1 MKIFKIFIPLVTI
14 VLLGVS
20 CSKDFTNFKPS
31 TAIIA
36 DSAITS
42 VYNVRAAVNGLYSLM
57 TNDGYYGR
65 VAILLPDLMA
75 DNLYRSRQSGARFTG
90 WSVQSSGS
98 VTTSDSYASGLW
110 GQLYSVIINANTII
124 NKAPSLPVTVKDSI
138 ELRQLIGEA
147 YAARALAYF
156 DLVRFFSYS
165 YTKMNYNTST
175 ANSTDL
181 GAAIETNSYPNDVSE
196 IVYPIRSKITDT
208 YAFIE
213 NDIAS
218 ALSFLPATGSV
229 WVEGKIVASLS
240 KIRLN
245 AFSVTALAAR
255 VYLYEAKYSQAIE
268 AATTVINSGR
278 YSFLPA
284 STYVNDFCTN
294 KGNSESI
301 FELANNSYNNQGT
314 NSIAYIFNQDG
325 YGEML
330 APDEVYKLYDS
341 TDVRRGFVT
350 LGKRNSYGGEN
361 PCYVVNKYNNIT
373 NYEENIKLFRLSEM
387 YLIRAEA
394 LGYSDFTSAYND
406 IKTVASARNE
416 KLGTAPT
423 TDVTFFPLILKE
435 NRKEFAFE
443 GHRIFDLNRVHD
455 PSATDNPATTYN
467 FVHYNSQTKTI
478 NRFGSFLTST
488 GAESTTIKLNV
499 LPIPFSERQRNPLL
513 IQNYKY

>member
-1 MKIFKIFIPLVTI
+1 MKIFKVFIPLII
-14 VLLGVS
+14 VLFFGVS
-20 CSKDFTNFKPS
+20 CSKSFTNFTPS
-31 TAIIA
+31 TSIIA

-42 VYNVRAAVNGLYSLM
+42 LYNVRVAVNGLYSLM

-75 DNLYRSRQSGARFTG
+75 DNVYRSRQSGARFTG
-90 WSVQSSGS
+90 WSIQSSGS

-124 NKAPSLPVTVKDSI
+124 NKAPSLPASGTDSI

-181 GAAIETNSYPNDVSE
+181 GAAIETNSYPNDVND
-196 IVYPIRSKITDT
+196 IVYPVRSKIKDT
-208 YAFIE
+208 YTFIE
-213 NDIAS
+213 TDIAN
-218 ALSFLPATGSV
+218 ALNYLPAKGDIWSKGQIDPT
-229 WVEGKIVASLS
+229 LF

-245 AFSVTALAAR
+245 AISVTALAAR
-255 VYLYEAKYSQAIE
+255 VYLYEAKYAQAIQ
-268 AATTVINSGR
+268 AATAVINSGR
-278 YSFLPA
+278 YSLLPA
-284 STYVNDFCTN
+284 SSLVNDFHT
-294 KGNSESI
+294 KGNNESI
-301 FELANNSYNNQGT
+301 FELANTSFNNQGT
-314 NSIAYIFNQDG
+314 NSIAYIFNQNG

-330 APDEVYKLYDS
+330 APDEVYKMYDN
-341 TDVRRGFVT
+341 TDARRDFVT

-361 PCYVVNKYNNIT
+361 PCYVINKYNNIS

-394 LGYSDFTSAYND
+394 LGYSDIASAYND
-406 IKTVASARNE
+406 IKTIALARNE
-416 KLGTAPT
+416 ILGAVPT
-423 TDVTFFPLILKE
+423 NKVTFFPLILLE

-478 NRFGSFLTST
+478 NRFGSFLTSS
-488 GAESTTIKLNV
+488 GVESTTIKLNI
-499 LPIPFSERQRNPLL
+499 LPIPYSERLRNPLL
-513 IQNYKY
+513 IQNYKW

>member
-1 MKIFKIFIPLVTI
+1 MKIFKIFIPLLI
-14 VLLGVS
+14 VLFFGVS
-20 CSKDFTNFKPS
+20 CSKSFTDFKPS

-65 VAILLPDLMA
+65 VATLLPDLMA

-124 NKAPSLPVTVKDSI
+124 NKAPALQATGVDSI

-156 DLVRFFSYS
+156 DLARFFSYS
-165 YTKMNYNTST
+165 YTKRNYNTST

-181 GAAIETNSYPNDVSE
+181 GAAIEINSYPKDVND
-196 IVYPIRSKITDT
+196 IFYPVRSTITDT

-213 NDIAS
+213 NDIDS
-218 ALSFLPATGSV
+218 ALSLLPVKGEVWSTGQV
-229 WVEGKIVASLS
+229 DPTLS

-245 AFSVTALAAR
+245 FFSVTALAAR
-255 VYLYEAKYSQAIE
+255 VYLYEAKYPEAIQ

-278 YSFLPA
+278 YSLLPA
-284 STYVNDFCTN
+284 SSLVNDFHT
-294 KGNSESI
+294 KGNNESI

-314 NSIAYIFNQDG
+314 NSIAYIFNQNG

-330 APDEVYKLYDS
+330 APDEVYKMYDNN
-341 TDVRRGFVT
+341 DVRRGFVT

-394 LGYSDFTSAYND
+394 LGYSDIPSAYND
-406 IKTVASARNE
+406 IKTVAAARNE
-416 KLGTAPT
+416 TLGTPPT
-423 TDVTFFPLILKE
+423 TDITFFPLILLE

-443 GHRIFDLNRVHD
+443 GHRIFDLNRIHD
-455 PSATDNPATTYN
+455 PAATDNPSTTYS

-478 NRFGSFLTST
+478 NRFGSFLTSA
-488 GAESTTIKLNV
+488 GAESTTIKLNI
-499 LPIPFSERQRNPLL
+499 LPIPYSERLRNPLL
-513 IQNYKY
+513 IQNYKW